1 MKALVKTQTG
11 PGNLELRDVADPTP
25 GPGEVVFR
33 VGATGICGTDLHI
46 QDDEYV
52 VVPPVTIGH
61 ETAGTIVA
69 IGAGVTGLSLGDCV
83 TAQTTISTC
92 GSCSFCASGLLNLCP
107 QRRWLGGHV
116 DGGFAGYVKVPVANI
131 LLLPPTVTIEA
142 GALTEPLA
150 CCVHGIME
158 VIGMSKEGWHP
169 PFTVVSGP
177 GPIGLLCAQVARAAG
192 SVVIILGT
200 GADASRFALARQLGF
215 EDLIDVTRE
224 NITDV
229 IRERTGGLGV
239 DVAIEAA
246 GAPSSLDGCLALV
259 NRRGTVLQ
267 IGLYGRP
274 APVSVDVLVLK
285 EITLRG
291 TFSSTP
297 SSWITAIDLMG
308 SGQVDTLPLVTQ
320 VRPLEDW
327 SAGFDAARAKGEGKI
342 VLTPGER

>member
-11 PGNLELRDVADPTP
+11 PGNLELQDRADPTP

-52 VVPPVTIGH
+52 VVPPVIIGH

-69 IGAGVTGLSLGDCV
+69 IGDGVTGLSLGDRV

-92 GSCSFCASGLLNLCP
+92 GSCSFCESGLLNLCP

-116 DGGFAGYVKVPVANI
+116 DGGFAGYVRVPAANI
-131 LLLPPTVTIEA
+131 LLLPPHVTIEA

-158 VIGMSKEGWHP
+158 VIGMHRDGWHP

-200 GADASRFALARQLGF
+200 GADASRFALARELGF
-215 EDLIDVTRE
+215 QDLIDVTRE
-224 NITDV
+224 NVADV
-229 IRERTGGLGV
+229 IREHTGGLGV

-246 GAPSSLDGCLALV
+246 GAPSSLDGCLSLA

-297 SSWITAIDLMG
+297 SSWITAIGLMG
-308 SGQVDTLPLVTQ
+308 SGHVNTLPLVTQ

-342 VLTPGER
+342 VLTP

>member
-1 MKALVKTQTG
+1 
-11 PGNLELRDVADPTP
+11 
-25 GPGEVVFR
+25 
-33 VGATGICGTDLHI
+33 
-46 QDDEYV
+46 
-52 VVPPVTIGH
+52 
-61 ETAGTIVA
+61 
-69 IGAGVTGLSLGDCV
+69 
-83 TAQTTISTC
+83 
-92 GSCSFCASGLLNLCP
+92 LNLCP

-224 NITDV
+224 NVTDV

-285 EITLRG
+285 EISLRG

-308 SGQVDTLPLVTQ
+308 TGQVDTLPLVTQ

-342 VLTPGER
+342 VLTPRER